1 MRSIALDAVAGGR
14 YASRPN
20 LPGALP
26 ILLRFER
33 CGPDFPRR
41 GYVSKTINAGG
52 LLLLAA
58 VGGWF
63 LLKNF
68 DVQGLDQIRLTPK
81 SEQATPAGDDG
92 QPRRTDSVRIAT
104 FNIQVFGE
112 EKLRN
117 AKVMNILAEAVRNFD
132 VVAIQEVRAL
142 NQGVLPEFVDQ
153 INAAGRQYDFAIGPR
168 LGRTTSKEQY
178 AFVFDTETIEMDRSS
193 LYTVRDDDD
202 LLHREPLVAG
212 FRARGAPPDQAFTF
226 TLVNI
231 HTDPDEV
238 DTEVDALADVFRAV
252 RADGREEDDI
262 ILLGDLNADEQHL
275 GALGQITGISVAIAG
290 TPTNTRANKQYDNL
304 VFHLP
309 STSEFSGRAGVLDLM
324 GQYNLTLEQALE
336 VSDHLPVWGEF
347 SVYEGGQAGRL
358 AAQERTAR

>member
-1 MRSIALDAVAGGR
+1 
-14 YASRPN
+14 
-20 LPGALP
+20 
-26 ILLRFER
+26 
-33 CGPDFPRR
+33 
-41 GYVSKTINAGG
+41 VSKTINAGG

-68 DVQGLDQIRLTPK
+68 DIQGLDQVKLTPK
-81 SEQATPAGDDG
+81 SGQATAAAGDPE
-92 QPRRTDSVRIAT
+92 PRRTDTVRIAT

-112 EKLRN
+112 NKLGDEN
-117 AKVMNILAEAVRNFD
+117 VMNVLADVVRNFD
-132 VVAIQEVRAL
+132 VVAIQEIRAL
-142 NQGVLPEFVDQ
+142 NQGVLPQFVDR

-168 LGRTTSKEQY
+168 LGRTSSKEQY
-178 AFVFDTETIEMDRSS
+178 AFVFDSETIEMDRSS

-212 FRARGAPPDQAFTF
+212 FRARSAPPDQAFTF
-226 TLVNI
+226 TLVNL

-238 DTEVDALADVFRAV
+238 GSEVDALADVFRAV
-252 RADGREEDDI
+252 RADGREEDDV
-262 ILLGDLNADEQHL
+262 ILLGDFNADEQHL
-275 GALGQITGISVAIAG
+275 GALGSLPSMGVAIAG
-290 TPTNTRANKQYDNL
+290 TPTNTRGNRQNDNL

-309 STSEFSGRAGVLDLM
+309 STTEFSGRAGVLDLM

-358 AAQERTAR
+358 ASRQRAAR

>member
-1 MRSIALDAVAGGR
+1 M
-14 YASRPN
+14 
-20 LPGALP
+20 
-26 ILLRFER
+26 
-33 CGPDFPRR
+33 
-41 GYVSKTINAGG
+41 SKTINAGG

-68 DVQGLDQIRLTPK
+68 DIEGLDQIKLAPK
-81 SEQATPAGDDG
+81 NSQTTSVPDDG
-92 QPRRTDSVRIAT
+92 TPRRGDTLRVAT

-112 EKLRN
+112 DKLRDEK
-117 AKVMNILAEAVRNFD
+117 AMTILADTVRNFD
-132 VVAIQEVRAL
+132 VIAIQEIRAL
-142 NQGVLPEFVDQ
+142 NQGVLPQFIDR
-153 INAAGRQYDFAIGPR
+153 INAAGRQYDYAIGPR
-168 LGRTTSKEQY
+168 LGRTSSKEQY

-275 GALGQITGISVAIAG
+275 GALAGISGIGVAIAG
-290 TPTNTRANKQYDNL
+290 IPTNTRGNRQYDNL

-309 STSEFSGRAGVLDLM
+309 STSEFTGRAGVFDLM
-324 GQYNLTLEQALE
+324 GEYNLTLEQALE
-336 VSDHLPVWGEF
+336 VSDHLPVWGEY
-347 SVYEGGQAGRL
+347 SVFEGGQAGRL
-358 AAQERTAR
+358 ASRQRAAR